1 MMNGLLLL
9 DKSLGV
15 SSNQAIQK
23 VKRLF
28 GIKKIGHTGNLDP
41 LASGMLPICIGDAT
55 KFAQY
60 LLDADKVYE
69 VEGCFGIQTTTAD
82 TEGKVVIQESVDAF
96 SQPQML
102 SMIESFQGTSEQ
114 IPPMFSALK
123 HKGQPLYHY
132 ALKGIDIP
140 RQARSIHLSSIELI
154 SYQHPFFTIRVQS
167 SKGTYMRTL
176 VEDIAQKLSTV
187 AHVTKLR
194 RLSTA
199 GFHQEDMVTMNDLES
214 MEKSEQLNKILPMD
228 VMVMQFPELHLTEE
242 QAIKLK
248 HGQVVNYDGLISQ
261 QIYRL
266 YQDDFIGLGQYVIEK
281 GLIVKRLCQHQS

>member
-1 MMNGLLLL
+1 MNGLLLL
-9 DKSLGV
+9 DKPLGI

-28 GIKKIGHTGNLDP
+28 GAKKIGHTGHLDP
-41 LASGMLPICIGDAT
+41 LASGMLPICIGEGT

-69 VEGCFGIQTTTAD
+69 VEGCLGIQTSTAD
-82 TEGKVVIQESVDAF
+82 AEGEVIIQESAETF
-96 SQPQML
+96 SEQNLL
-102 SMIESFQGTSEQ
+102 SVIESFTGASEQ
-114 IPPMFSALK
+114 IPPMYSALK

-140 RQARSIHLSSIELI
+140 RAPRAIHISHIELI
-154 SYQHPFFTIRVQS
+154 SYQHPFFTIKVQS

-176 VEDIAQKLSTV
+176 IEDIAYKLSTV

-199 GFHQEDMVTMNDLES
+199 GFEQDS
-214 MEKSEQLNKILPMD
+214 MISLSELQAMTSTEQLARLLPMD
-228 VMVMQFPELHLTEE
+228 VMVMQFPHLHLTQE
-242 QAIKLK
+242 QVIKLK
-248 HGQVVNYDGLISQ
+248 HGQIVNYDGLVSQ

-266 YQDDFIGLGQYVIEK
+266 YQEDFIGLGQYICGK
-281 GLIVKRLCQHQS
+281 GLIVKRLCQHSS